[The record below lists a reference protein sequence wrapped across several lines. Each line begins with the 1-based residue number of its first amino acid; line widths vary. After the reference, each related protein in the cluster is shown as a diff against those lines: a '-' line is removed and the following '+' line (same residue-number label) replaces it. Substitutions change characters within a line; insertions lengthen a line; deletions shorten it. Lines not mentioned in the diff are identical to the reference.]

1 MCHGNHAIDK
11 THDSMLASTRGSLCG
26 DCHREYAKDN
36 PDCIATADYF
46 HQTITQMDEARSKF
60 GAISEKLA
68 AKGLDVEPISNQLT
82 ELTDSL
88 KKSRTYVHS
97 FSRDTFQQ
105 VALPG
110 EEAAKKTEVL
120 VSKARE
126 EYTYRQVGLA
136 ASIALIGLLMLAI
149 YLKLRQLEK

>member
-1 MCHGNHAIDK
+1 MTFWIFCWAR
-11 THDSMLASTRGSLCG
+11 ASS
-26 DCHREYAKDN
+26 
-36 PDCIATADYF
+36 ATADYF
-46 HQTITQMDEARSKF
+46 RQTITRLDEARNKF

-68 AKGLDVEPISNQLT
+68 AKGLDVEPINNQLT
-82 ELTDSL
+82 ELADGL

-105 VALPG
+105 VALPA
-110 EEAAKKTEVL
+110 EEAVQRADAL
-120 VSKARE
+120 VDKARG
-126 EYTYRQVGLA
+126 EYKYRQFGLA